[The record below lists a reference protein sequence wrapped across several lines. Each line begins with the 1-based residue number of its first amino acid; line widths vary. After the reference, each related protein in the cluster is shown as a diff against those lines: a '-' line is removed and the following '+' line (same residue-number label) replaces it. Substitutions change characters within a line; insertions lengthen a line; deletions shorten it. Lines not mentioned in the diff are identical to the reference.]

1 MAHPEFSTVPSNPE
15 QARRLA
21 ETSLIVQNFD
31 RLTPEI
37 VAADGDRAIAE
48 AEKYLLIASGDVPAD
63 GDVTG
68 DEQQFS
74 PLEAISLAFNT
85 LGLEQDNEAGIVP
98 YLMRDV
104 GPQHIREAAGE
115 QQKRLQD
122 FSNNVFV
129 YGKYE
134 PVFTAL
140 REMNTSAFDEED
152 QSRHGYYVKRFEKAR
167 QNPSDNTAEGA
178 DSLSQTLSAKSREFG
193 KNTQKT
199 ATINLTPQEFDS
211 LPENTRNQL
220 NTDPGNALSV
230 TLSEPNLNYIL
241 QNGPRELRK
250 RTHETYYGER
260 VAAND
265 QLIQEM
271 VGLRLQI
278 AKSEGKSSWLARQS
292 EGSITGGAEEVLA
305 FYDKFKARVIPQY
318 QVAIAK
324 LQALFEAD
332 GLTGPMQE
340 YDTPYYEKKFME
352 SCYDVNEITFTLDR
366 TVRGLFDFAEEL
378 YGIKVNETPE
388 AKVWAKGV
396 KSYTVHNKNSGEY
409 IGRLYTDLA
418 ARKDED
424 GTGGK
429 QDGGVTYA
437 LSYGLTKTNANGEAE
452 MVQLPTAVSVTNVA
466 PPAADGT
473 EPKLTLRDI
482 ETVFHE
488 IFGHA
493 LPILFA
499 RGRGV
504 ESSGDRVDPRI
515 REINSQM
522 GEHLPRDPNILIKFI
537 DEGASEEAKRGFVE
551 NLGAVQEV
559 REALINMRW
568 LRIMKADLDLHGSQ
582 PNLAGALK
590 RSAALM
596 APVGTDSHWIRALPH
611 VGNSYAGNYVV
622 YPYCDDKGG
631 KMAGWF
637 RRNNYSPLL
646 GRAHKAILELGGRP
660 GANEQLLAFTGA
672 AADNLTIASIGGT
685 ASVASTSTVIS

>member
-1 MAHPEFSTVPSNPE
+1 MTHPEFSTAPSGPE
-15 QARRLA
+15 QARTLA
-21 ETSLIVQNFD
+21 EISLIVQNFD

-37 VAADGDRAIAE
+37 VIADGDRAIAE
-48 AEKYLLIASGDVPAD
+48 AEKYLRIASGDVPAD
-63 GDVTG
+63 GDTTAA
-68 DEQQFS
+68 EQQLN
-74 PLEAISLAFNT
+74 PLEAISVAFNA

-104 GPQHIREAAGE
+104 GPQHIRKTADK
-115 QQKRLQD
+115 QQERLQD
-122 FSNNVFV
+122 FSNNVFT
-129 YGKYE
+129 YQNYE

-140 REMNTSAFDEED
+140 RGMDTSAFDEED

-167 QNPSDNTAEGA
+167 QNPSDNTAEGTNE
-178 DSLSQTLSAKSREFG
+178 LNQTLSAKCREFG
-193 KNTQKT
+193 TNTQRT
-199 ATINLTPQEFDS
+199 ATIDVTSQEFDS

-220 NTDPGNALSV
+220 NIDSENALSV

-250 RTHETYYGER
+250 RAHETYYGER

-265 QLIQEM
+265 RLIQEM

-278 AKSEGKSSWLARQS
+278 AKSEGKSNWLARQS

-318 QVAIAK
+318 QAAITR

-352 SCYDVNEITFTLDR
+352 TCYDVNKITFTLDR
-366 TVRGLFDFAEEL
+366 TVRGLFDFAEAL
-378 YGIKVNETPE
+378 YGIKIDEIE
-388 AKVWAKGV
+388 GARVWANGV
-396 KSYTVHNKNSGEY
+396 KAYTVHDKNSGEY
-409 IGRLYTDLA
+409 IGPMYTDLA

-429 QDGGVTYA
+429 RDGGVTYA
-437 LSYGLTKTNANGEAE
+437 LSYGLTKTNANGKRET
-452 MVQLPTAVSVTNVA
+452 VQLPTAVSVANVA

-488 IFGHA
+488 VFGHA

-499 RGRGV
+499 RGSGV

-537 DEGASEEAKRGFVE
+537 DEGASEEAKRAFVE

-568 LRIMKADLDLHGSQ
+568 LRIMKADLDLHGSR
-582 PNLAGALK
+582 PNLAAALK

-611 VGNSYAGNYVV
+611 IGNSYAGNYVV
-622 YPYCDDKGG
+622 YPFCDEKGG
-631 KMAGWF
+631 KMAEWF
-637 RRNNYSPLL
+637 RQNSYSQLL
-646 GRAHKAILELGGRP
+646 GRTHKAILKLGGRP
-660 GANEQLLAFTGA
+660 GANEQLLAFTEAA
-672 AADNLTIASIGGT
+672 AADLAVASVGGIALGGT
-685 ASVASTSTVIS
+685 PIPEN